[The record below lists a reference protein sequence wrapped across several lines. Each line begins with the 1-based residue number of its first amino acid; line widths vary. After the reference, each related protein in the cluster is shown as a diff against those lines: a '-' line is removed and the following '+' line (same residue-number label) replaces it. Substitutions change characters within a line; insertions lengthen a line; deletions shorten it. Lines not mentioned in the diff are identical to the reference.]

1 MTILNGRIVGVDDS
15 EFELRTGGDEEPAG
29 GKIRTASPE
38 AVARFKAF
46 LAAQPAKPPV
56 KALRRKPFVPRQT
69 NDAADW
75 VRSNNQA
82 EMNNQTAT
90 AVKPKEPKEQEE
102 MNSTLSD
109 KEIIAIH
116 RRYVLENLAVS
127 VLADEIALSESA
139 LINQFNRLR
148 LPCRARNRRWVSGAD
163 VDRICQAHGLKIR
176 DIPVRAMPVVEPA
189 AKPKAKP
196 VKAVV
201 KETAVDPEPV
211 VETAVVVEPVNET
224 AVVPEPIKETAVTP
238 VMETAVTPANGAAL
252 TETEIEDQLRAIQQL
267 MSMIGKVENVRISGT
282 MRIDLHA
289 EVVF

>member
-1 MTILNGRIVGVDDS
+1 MAATAVSPHIIGAIMTILNGRVVGVDES

-46 LAAQPAKPPV
+46 LAAQPAKQAPV
-56 KALRRKPFVPRQT
+56 SRPGVDPDARRRA
-69 NDAADW
+69 NEMA
-75 VRSNNQA
+75 VRIRA
-82 EMNNQTAT
+82 KKLEEMNKQTAP
-90 AVKPKEPKEQEE
+90 AVKPEEPKEQE
-102 MNSTLSD
+102 MKSALSD
-109 KEIIAIH
+109 EEVVAVH

-139 LINQFNRLR
+139 LVNQFNRLR
-148 LPCRARNRRWVSGAD
+148 LPCRARNRRWVSAAD
-163 VDRICQAHGLKIR
+163 VDRICQTHGLKIR

-189 AKPKAKP
+189 AKPKKAKP

-201 KETAVDPEPV
+201 KETP
-211 VETAVVVEPVNET
+211 
-224 AVVPEPIKETAVTP
+224 VVPEP
-238 VMETAVTPANGAAL
+238 VMETAVTPANGAAM

-267 MSMIGKVENVRISGT
+267 MSMIGKVENVRVSGT